1 MRCAN
6 KAEADAA
13 ARVRAAVEQASQAST
28 ACARSPAAADKQPA
42 TLEVVGARGH
52 SCAASSSAALAA
64 GRRTIGDDPEILVL
78 YSGESD
84 SPSDSKSTAK
94 PRRET
99 EGAGLTITRKRGSID
114 SELHRELFG
123 SSDDSMNSSPGS
135 SLSHSHSFN
144 CE

>member
-1 MRCAN
+1 MCCES
-6 KAEADAA
+6 KAATDAA

-84 SPSDSKSTAK
+84 SPSESKSTARSSRK
-94 PRRET
+94 AVGPQT
-99 EGAGLTITRKRGSID
+99 TTAKLVAVSILTFVMSCSAHSTSLRTIRG
-114 SELHRELFG
+114 
-123 SSDDSMNSSPGS
+123 N
-135 SLSHSHSFN
+135 
-144 CE
+144 